1 MSTSNQ
7 DHPSVAAEEQ
17 IFIRK
22 ALANV
27 EKAER
32 FQRIKQIVASVL
44 AVLAAFAFAFRPT
57 SPEMRVEATLFIGIG
72 LALAVCTA
80 KITSLINKN
89 TKTVLQAI
97 ADMRQR

>member
-7 DHPSVAAEEQ
+7 DQPSVAAEEQ

-44 AVLAAFAFAFRPT
+44 IVLAAVGFAFRPT

-72 LALAVCTA
+72 LGLAVCTA
-80 KITSLINKN
+80 KIMSLINKN
-89 TKTVLQAI
+89 TKDVLHAI

>member
-1 MSTSNQ
+1 MSTSNPEQ
-7 DHPSVAAEEQ
+7 PSVAAEEE

-32 FQRIKQIVASVL
+32 FLRIKRIVASVL
-44 AVLAAFAFAFRPT
+44 MLLAAFGFAFRPT

-80 KITSLINKN
+80 KIMMLINKN
-89 TKTVLQAI
+89 TKAVLHAI